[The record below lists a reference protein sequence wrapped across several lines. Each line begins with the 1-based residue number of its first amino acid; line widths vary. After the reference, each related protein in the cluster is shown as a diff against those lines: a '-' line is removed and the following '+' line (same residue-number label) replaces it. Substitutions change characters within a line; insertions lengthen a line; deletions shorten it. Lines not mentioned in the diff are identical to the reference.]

1 MAARS
6 LKRLTDEQRRA
17 LQLLATSPH
26 GPTEEVLVLA
36 HGFDSD
42 MLAELV
48 RAKLAKRYVLTVRAG
63 GRMIGVTYMTILAAG
78 RKAIEE

>member
-1 MAARS
+1 MAARP

-17 LQLLATSPH
+17 LQLLAASPH

-42 MLAELV
+42 MLAELA
-48 RAKLAKRYVLTVRAG
+48 RAKLVKRYVLTVRAG
-63 GRMIGVTYMTILAAG
+63 GRMTGVTYMMILAAG
-78 RKAIEE
+78 RKAI

>member
-1 MAARS
+1 MPARPLKTPDGRATPGTSGYLPLVHAA
-6 LKRLTDEQRRA
+6 
-17 LQLLATSPH
+17 
-26 GPTEEVLVLA
+26 PTEEVLVLA

-63 GRMIGVTYMTILAAG
+63 GRPATPD
-78 RKAIEE
+78 R